1 MTLKSRYDNLEVKRL
16 AKVID
21 IIARKCFRG
30 IPALMGDEPQPSR
43 ERIKEALFFRPSP
56 DEDLGTKVQGGHDLE
71 GREIRQEDVM
81 IDEVDCV
88 LDAVEWREIV
98 QAVRQY
104 AHEYPTDWAMYKAY
118 ILAQEQIKIS
128 WGGEGAVARTA
139 ERFDTSEY
147 ILRERA
153 RSVPFKIARAVSM
166 GYWRYEGVLI
176 NDRQG

>member
-1 MTLKSRYDNLEVKRL
+1 MIVNRHYDNVQVKRL

-21 IIARKCFRG
+21 VIARKCFRG
-30 IPALMGDEPQPSR
+30 IPALMGDAPEPSR

-56 DEDLGTKVQGGHDLE
+56 EEDLGTKVQGGHDLE

-81 IDEVDCV
+81 IDEIDSV
-88 LDAVEWREIV
+88 LDSVEWCELV

-118 ILAQEQIKIS
+118 NLAQEQVKIA
-128 WGGEGAVARTA
+128 WGREGAVAQTA
-139 ERFDTSEY
+139 ERFNTSEY

-153 RSVPFKIARAVSM
+153 RSVPYKIARAVSM
-166 GYWRYEGVLI
+166 GYWKYEV
-176 NDRQG
+176 